1 MRKCELNQLAGDPP
15 WQPKQ
20 ASLQNMADG
29 WERMFHSL
37 GTSRT
42 WYMVMSSLH
51 RFNMLCQWT
60 CIWCS
65 GPVSQHQHLSSSTST
80 SIYKWLC
87 TSVASVVMQ
96 RRRGERSSECAF
108 AKLSTACQNEQSAS
122 LSCEPCLAWC
132 YIPCYVLQPCT
143 LCPIRCVQ
151 ILIHG
156 ARSGF

>member
-1 MRKCELNQLAGDPP
+1 MATKAGITAKHDRRLGKDVSFLGYVTYTEEL
-15 WQPKQ
+15 
-20 ASLQNMADG
+20 
-29 WERMFHSL
+29 F
-37 GTSRT
+37 
-42 WYMVMSSLH
+42 MSSLH

-65 GPVSQHQHLSSSTST
+65 CPVCQHQHLSSSTST

-96 RRRGERSSECAF
+96 RRRGERSSECAV
-108 AKLSTACQNEQSAS
+108 ANLSTACQNEQSAS